1 MFRLLLT
8 YFTGSTAARWFSLG
22 GLIYLAISVVV
33 VTSLPQS
40 EHMLAFSFTGIVGL
54 FLGSAMMPLT
64 LGRLAQ
70 SHVASILPYARIKLL
85 ASAILTVLI
94 VALPCGLLTPLAYVA
109 GVSGDVSWLARDP
122 KLREYTLQLAFLTYT
137 SCCLIAAWLYLA
149 MWFLTSQRN
158 LAGSAKALLV
168 VVLML
173 NAPVREIS
181 ELSGR
186 TVWNLQQMVV
196 FAAVFGALF
205 LSWNRI
211 RQVWWRARL
220 PGIFGKSHDVSGRE
234 VDFVLGN
241 GQPWVLLATIA
252 APLAVISWLD
262 VEMNS
267 VWLFYFTIAS
277 TVAGATAGQAPARS
291 RALWLRGEW
300 SRAQLFT
307 IVERSCWRHNGFMAG
322 ALLVAL
328 LGIGTLTKMPWALL
342 AYGVP
347 LLVLGTVLST
357 YLGLLLTR
365 GISWIECALAAAAML
380 TLMTVS
386 LVLGAEDLDHPA
398 VLTLLGALAA
408 SAVGLRQWARRR
420 WGDIDWSQCRGR
432 RVARA
437 A

>member
-22 GLIYLAISVVV
+22 GLVCLAISVVV

-173 NAPVREIS
+173 NAPVREIRRRRAAAPCGCAA
-181 ELSGR
+181 SGR
-186 TVWNLQQMVV
+186 APSFSPSSND
-196 FAAVFGALF
+196 
-205 LSWNRI
+205 
-211 RQVWWRARL
+211 RAGGTTDSCPPPCYSRC
-220 PGIFGKSHDVSGRE
+220 SVS
-234 VDFVLGN
+234 
-241 GQPWVLLATIA
+241 
-252 APLAVISWLD
+252 
-262 VEMNS
+262 
-267 VWLFYFTIAS
+267 
-277 TVAGATAGQAPARS
+277 ARS
-291 RALWLRGEW
+291 RKCHGLFSPTA
-300 SRAQLFT
+300 SRC
-307 IVERSCWRHNGFMAG
+307 SC
-322 ALLVAL
+322 
-328 LGIGTLTKMPWALL
+328 
-342 AYGVP
+342 
-347 LLVLGTVLST
+347 
-357 YLGLLLTR
+357 
-365 GISWIECALAAAAML
+365 
-380 TLMTVS
+380 
-386 LVLGAEDLDHPA
+386 
-398 VLTLLGALAA
+398 
-408 SAVGLRQWARRR
+408 SAP
-420 WGDIDWSQCRGR
+420 S
-432 RVARA
+432 
-437 A
+437 